1 MRKIQDWPVLLQSRC
16 NGVLMKPNSAAAP
29 ALMPEIGLHAS
40 AFLGGGRSAILGCT
54 RRFVGYFVL
63 LRKPRPQIDQS
74 ATIAAERAISG
85 FGRPRH
91 RATALRTFDDRGHA
105 LSSFA
110 QAQQVKRN
118 GVSLST
124 CTGRLV
130 ASSQL
135 RNRIVQRCW
144 LPLISGNKSV
154 LAGKLT
160 RTSWQGC
167 SRSNCS

>member
-1 MRKIQDWPVLLQSRC
+1 MVKSNP
-16 NGVLMKPNSAAAP
+16 ATAP
-29 ALMPEIGLHAS
+29 ALMPKIGLHAS
-40 AFLGGGRSAILGCT
+40 GFLWRRRRTVVGSA
-54 RRFVGYFVL
+54 RRLVGYFVL